1 MKPYYVP
8 TYSGFMLPCNLF
20 ISIYNPFLQGQLT
33 LWNQSR
39 KSKTN
44 FGYLHGMCWNDDSWI
59 CSVRNCLFN
68 EYLCTYVHFIVLI
81 RKRNTHCPCCTHNYA
96 CIVLHSLNIWKKIS
110 DYQDCQG
117 NLYSRRRPKLPW
129 MSYGPQDIVRVIW
142 WGMY

>member
-20 ISIYNPFLQGQLT
+20 ISIYNRFLQGQLT

-68 EYLCTYVHFIVLI
+68 QYLCTYVHIVGPVLFKNMQDSTNTRNLDKKSVGMPGTQPACVGKFSVFVVVLI
-81 RKRNTHCPCCTHNYA
+81 FLFTFRNVNNNIKTNTEN
-96 CIVLHSLNIWKKIS
+96 LHT
-110 DYQDCQG
+110 
-117 NLYSRRRPKLPW
+117 
-129 MSYGPQDIVRVIW
+129 
-142 WGMY
+142 